1 MTLTPAEQN
10 HILEAESAWVDQSFG
25 QLDLSQFPSLQPPP
39 PEEKHDDKFAR
50 SWEDNPLSRSASNLR
65 AFVENP
71 DLESLDRVGA
81 ETGIPEY
88 AAEVRERRAETVAQ
102 AFKRRCPGYLPTQ
115 RNLDA
120 MVETLAFNALSTS
133 EQDGDTEELIDR
145 LALAGKWTIEN
156 LQACYLALNREGL
169 LELPAGEARPLST
182 SEKLDVSRLAQN
194 GRQFEAIDKFL
205 QYSLPDEEPGVE
217 ILTDPAYREL
227 LDTAVLY
234 VWELAQEDY
243 SPTAERRE
251 FIQNFAAGRPLTLT
265 LIGSAWTAC
274 QDKEKRYERGELLE
288 QYQRPEDTAPPTAK
302 ELDAMDDQEFQRLYR
317 DSIRAYAQQIRGAG
331 VLV

>member
-1 MTLTPAEQN
+1 MTMTPEQQRAIISN
-10 HILEAESAWVDQSFG
+10 ESAWVDQSFG
-25 QLDLSQFPSLQPPP
+25 QLDLSQFPALQPPP

-50 SWEDNPLSRSASNLR
+50 SWADSGLSRSASDLKS
-65 AFVENP
+65 FIENP

-88 AAEVRERRAETVAQ
+88 VAEVRERRAETVAQ

-120 MVETLAFNALSTS
+120 MVETLAFNALPTS

-169 LELPAGEARPLST
+169 LEVPAGEPRELSAAERLHVT
-182 SEKLDVSRLAQN
+182 RLAQT
-194 GRQFEAIDKFL
+194 GHPEEAI
-205 QYSLPDEEPGVE
+205 SLYLESALDEEPTLELVN
-217 ILTDPAYREL
+217 DPDYRQVCDQAVWAVFQDSQ
-227 LDTAVLY
+227 LDYAPS
-234 VWELAQEDY
+234 D
-243 SPTAERRE
+243 ERRAYL
-251 FIQNFAAGRPLTLT
+251 NSYAAGRPLTLM
-265 LIGSAWTAC
+265 LLQAGWEAC
-274 QDKEKRYERGELLE
+274 KANEKRYERGEVLRHYE
-288 QYQRPEDTAPPTAK
+288 RPEDTAPPTTK
-302 ELDAMDDQEFQRLYR
+302 ELDAMDDASFQRLYA
-317 DSIRAYAQQIRGAG
+317 DSIRAYAQQIKGAG